1 MTDKTAF
8 ITGGARGIGSEIARQ
23 LYKDGWEIIINYNR
37 SKQQAEAL
45 AQELDARIIQGDV
58 GDFEQAEE
66 MFNIAGNVDLLVNNA
81 GVALYGLLTD
91 TTPWE
96 WGKLINTNLTG
107 VYNCCKCAVPFMVR
121 QKWGCIINISSVW
134 GIAGASCEAAY
145 SASKAGVIA
154 LTKSLAK
161 ELGYSGI
168 RVNCVAPGVID
179 TDMISNLSV
188 YDKESLSND
197 TPLGRLGSA
206 LDVAEL
212 VSFLVSDKASFIT
225 GQVISVDGGFLL

>member
-1 MTDKTAF
+1 MNKTAL
-8 ITGGARGIGSEIARQ
+8 ITGAARGIGSEIARQ
-23 LYKDGWEIIINYNR
+23 LNKNGWEIIINYNR
-37 SKQQAEAL
+37 SKQPAEAL
-45 AQELDARIIQGDV
+45 ALELDARLVQGDV
-58 GDFEQAEE
+58 SDYRQARE

-81 GVALYGLLTD
+81 GIALYGLLTD
-91 TTPWE
+91 TEPWQ
-96 WGKLINTNLTG
+96 WDKLINTNLTG
-107 VYNCCKCAVPFMVR
+107 VYNCCKYAVPFMVR
-121 QKWGCIINISSVW
+121 QKSGCIINISSVW

-145 SASKAGVIA
+145 SASKAGVIS

-188 YDKESLSND
+188 HDKKTLSD
-197 TPLGRLGSA
+197 ETPLGRLGSA

-212 VSFLVSDKASFIT
+212 VSFLASDKASFIT
-225 GQVISVDGGFLL
+225 GQVICVDGGFLL